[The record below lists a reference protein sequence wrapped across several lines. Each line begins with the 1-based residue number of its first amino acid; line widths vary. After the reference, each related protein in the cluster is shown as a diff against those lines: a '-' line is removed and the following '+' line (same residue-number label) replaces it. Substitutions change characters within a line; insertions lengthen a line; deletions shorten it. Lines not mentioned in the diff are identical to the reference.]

1 MGSAHE
7 DDLICEI
14 APANPLISCAN
25 GYRVSFGTTMH
36 GGGLQAARV
45 ALGERAR

>member
-1 MGSAHE
+1 MRNARE

-25 GYRVSFGTTMH
+25 GYRASFGTTMH

-45 ALGERAR
+45 ALGE